1 MRNKL
6 DNLKKIIKK
15 TTNKNINIDK
25 SFEENKLDSLDIMT
39 VAMEM
44 EKKLAIKISDKKII
58 KMKKPKD
65 LLVFFK

>member
-6 DNLKKIIKK
+6 DDFKKLIKK

-25 SFEENKLDSLDIMT
+25 SFEENKFDSLDIMT
-39 VAMEM
+39 VAMEI
-44 EKKLAIKISDKKII
+44 EKKLEIKISDNKIK

-65 LLVFFK
+65 LLFFFK